1 MSNDAIVQ
9 PVEVWLWDPHAQRK
23 PFNRAATPIEYLPA
37 DMPLPR
43 AGDIVVLPPNLT
55 GDGPEAAFTYG
66 GTRTPF
72 RVVECEHLYYRDK
85 AARHDPTRPTPA
97 THVKTLVF
105 VRRMS
110 EQEFYDERGWQPETA
125 G

>member
-1 MSNDAIVQ
+1 MSSDATVQ
-9 PVEVWLWDPHAQRK
+9 AVEVWLWDPHAQRK
-23 PFNRAATPIEYLPA
+23 PFNRAATPIEYLPV
-37 DMPLPR
+37 DVPLPR

-55 GDGPEAAFTYG
+55 GDGPGEAFTYG

-85 AARHDPTRPTPA
+85 AERPDPLRPTPA

-110 EQEFYDERGWQPETA
+110 EQEFYDERGWQRETA